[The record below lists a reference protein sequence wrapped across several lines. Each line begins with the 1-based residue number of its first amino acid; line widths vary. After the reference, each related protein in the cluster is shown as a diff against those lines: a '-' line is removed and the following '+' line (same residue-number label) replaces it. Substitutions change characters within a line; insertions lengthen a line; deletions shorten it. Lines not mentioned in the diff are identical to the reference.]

1 MRKLTNFILGLFL
14 ISLYSCSGS
23 DTYRGLWKAIDE
35 KGEKYEITFNEKDIN
50 IKYMSTGRVIL
61 YKYTQNS
68 VSIKNSVETYG
79 IKTNDG
85 SSYQINFPIANDE
98 TKGVIKNAAGTPL
111 YIMGRSEYIKYE
123 DIYGLK

>member
-1 MRKLTNFILGLFL
+1 MKKLTNFILALAL

-23 DTYRGLWKAIDE
+23 DTYRGLWKATDE

-50 IKYMSTGRVIL
+50 IKYISTGRLIS

-68 VSIKNSVETYG
+68 VSIQNAVETYG
-79 IKTNDG
+79 IKTSDG
-85 SSYQINFPIANDE
+85 NSYQINFPVAKDK

-111 YIMGRSEYIKYE
+111 YIISRSAYLKYE